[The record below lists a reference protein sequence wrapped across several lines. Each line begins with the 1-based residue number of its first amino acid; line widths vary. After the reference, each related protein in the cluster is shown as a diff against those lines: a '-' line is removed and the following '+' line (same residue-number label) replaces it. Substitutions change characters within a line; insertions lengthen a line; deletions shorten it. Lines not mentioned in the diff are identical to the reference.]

1 MATFVDGGKSTLDYT
16 VVSLNNRNVTVDY
29 NATTEANQAEFD
41 KRMSTVSGSTFFSA
55 SGEKITLAN
64 REATLKKIEKHW
76 QFICDV
82 VLPNSISNLGT
93 FDFKVAG
100 NIANTFSRLKWCK
113 TNSVRI
119 CRWMSLL
126 LDEWGYLQAVKNFIL
141 EMDRIVAPIITGID
155 RVEEKLEIMVAR
167 YNQGP
172 AHPHAPSPAILTNIL
187 KGPIKHHLA
196 SLEKEAKFIRQGE
209 HKHPLET
216 KLLYERYFKSIS
228 RLTEWA
234 LLFRTLYKTNPHVA
248 VTIQEFIC
256 VINRSRIN
264 NAPPVPKLHP
274 GWSSL
279 PDELVQNIDKL
290 CDTFVVDMGQ
300 GNLKLP
306 SALPANDGIRAG
318 MDKEKWGLLNE
329 MERDAFA
336 QDQLKGLRVVAKGE

>member
-1 MATFVDGGKSTLDYT
+1 MAMFVDAGKSRLDYT
-16 VVSLNNRNVTVDY
+16 VVSLNNRNVTVDC
-29 NATTEANQAEFD
+29 NATTEANQVEFD
-41 KRMSTVSGSTFFSA
+41 KRMSTAYGSTFFSA
-55 SGEKITLAN
+55 GGEKVTFAN
-64 REATLKKIEKHW
+64 REATLKKLENHW
-76 QFICDV
+76 RFISGV
-82 VLPNSISNLGT
+82 VLPDSISNSDA

-100 NIANTFSRLKWCK
+100 NIANTLTRLQWCK

-141 EMDRIVAPIITGID
+141 EMDRVLAPIITGVN

-172 AHPHAPSPAILTNIL
+172 SHPHASSPAILTNVL

-196 SLEKEAKFIRQGE
+196 CLEKEANFIRQGE
-209 HKHPLET
+209 HNHPLET
-216 KLLYERYFKSIS
+216 KLLYERYFKSIL

-234 LLFRTLYKTNPHVA
+234 LLFRTLYKMNPHIV

-279 PDELVQNIDKL
+279 PEELVQNIDKL
-290 CDTFVVDMGQ
+290 CDTSAADMVQ
-300 GNLKLP
+300 DNLKLP
-306 SALPANDGIRAG
+306 SALPANDGIPAG
-318 MDKEKWGLLNE
+318 MDKEKWGLLNDI
-329 MERDAFA
+329 ERDAFA
-336 QDQLKGLRVVAKGE
+336 QDQLKELRVGAKGE